1 MGQDNGTKRHFIVET
16 SDVKSTKAGHIF
28 SVKDADTNMDNGE
41 LVKIDKLIA
50 GETEVFSVK
59 TPAETDK
66 GVVLINTPA
75 LMYDTSTTLRGA
87 EYNFYN
93 EAGSVARA
101 YELVAGDR
109 FGVSIGAVTLL
120 AESIVVGNYVVCD
133 GARKYKE
140 KASVEGTEGFVAQVM
155 FTKKFSNGETRVYL
169 RVIQN

>member
-1 MGQDNGTKRHFIVET
+1 MGQDLTKRHFIVET
-16 SDVKSTKAGHIF
+16 SDVKATKAGHIY
-28 SVKDADTNMDNGE
+28 SVKDTENNMDNGE

-50 GETEVFSVK
+50 GEKEVFSVK
-59 TPAETDK
+59 KPAETDK

-75 LMYDTSTTLRGA
+75 LMYDTSTTLRSA

-109 FGVSIGAVTLL
+109 FGVSIEAVTALST
-120 AESIVVGNYVVCD
+120 APVDGNYVVCD
-133 GARKYKE
+133 GNRKYKE
-140 KASVEGTEGFVAQVM
+140 KASLAGSEGFVAQIM
-155 FTKKFSNGETRVYL
+155 FTKAFGNGEKRVYL